1 MWACTVTI
9 SMTTAA
15 EIEGVLP
22 IDKPV
27 GPTSH
32 DIVGIAR
39 RSLHTRRI
47 GHTGTL
53 DPFASGLLLLCVGR
67 ATRIAEYLTGM
78 PKRYRAVMRLGT
90 VTDTDDGT
98 GAILATQDPASITTA
113 QVEDALAAQRG
124 DILQTPPPYSAKKRD
139 GVRAYELARAG
150 NAVHLE
156 PVPVT
161 VHELALLRH
170 DGADV
175 ELDVMASS
183 GTYIRAIA
191 RDVGAA
197 LGVGAHLVSLRR
209 TAIGTYRVEDALP
222 LEALDDAERVRTALV
237 APADALPGFGR
248 LDLGEAEVVE
258 IRHGRPVRAAV
269 PDGMLVLTHDG
280 ELAALGI
287 AAGGVVRPK
296 KVFL

>member
-1 MWACTVTI
+1 MRVWTATN

-15 EIEGVLP
+15 DIEGVLP
-22 IDKPV
+22 VDKPV

-67 ATRIAEYLTGM
+67 ATRIAEYLTDM
-78 PKRYRAVMRLGT
+78 PKRYRAVMRLGV

-98 GAILATQDPASITTA
+98 GTVMATHDPSAVTTA
-113 QVEDALAAQRG
+113 QVEAALAAQRG

-139 GVRAYELARAG
+139 GVRSYDLARAG
-150 NAVHLE
+150 MAVQLE

-161 VHELALLRH
+161 IHELELMRH

-175 ELDVMASS
+175 EFDVVASS

-191 RDVGAA
+191 RDAGAA
-197 LGVGAHLVSLRR
+197 LGVGAHLTSLRR
-209 TAIGTYRVEDALP
+209 TAIGSYRVDDALP
-222 LEALDDAERVRTALV
+222 LDGLDDAAGVKTALV
-237 APADALPGFGR
+237 APA
-248 LDLGEAEVVE
+248 
-258 IRHGRPVRAAV
+258 
-269 PDGMLVLTHDG
+269 
-280 ELAALGI
+280 
-287 AAGGVVRPK
+287 
-296 KVFL
+296 